1 MRFHT
6 RAFTSLFLTIAFVG
20 LSLSGVVLYV
30 APRCRVAEQIG
41 WTVMGLEKEA
51 WGSIHVNCSL
61 FFVLAAVLHLA
72 LNWSIF
78 WCYLKKMGL
87 PSVKMKAEL
96 LAAVV
101 LGGLVL
107 AGSILGW
114 PPFRSVVELHDQIK
128 DSWGRP
134 FHSPPAWPA
143 DDLSVQGI
151 AEQSGLTVDQVVEAL
166 EEEGIVVAETEATV
180 AEVAEANELTPD
192 DIRGVMQRNFPGAA
206 PGAGGGGESGR
217 RGPGNGGGG
226 GGGQGRGLGGGG
238 GQGRGM
244 GRGRDGP

>member
-6 RAFTSLFLTIAFVG
+6 KAFTALFLAITFVA
-20 LSLSGVVLYV
+20 LVLSGVVLYV
-30 APRCRVAEQIG
+30 APRCRVADQIG
-41 WTVMGLEKEA
+41 WTVMGLEKDQWESVHINSA
-51 WGSIHVNCSL
+51 L
-61 FFVLAAVLHLA
+61 FFVLAAVLHLV

-78 WCYLKKMGL
+78 WCYLRKMGL
-87 PSVKMKAEL
+87 PSAKMKAEL

-114 PPFRSVVELHDQIK
+114 PPFRSVAEWHDQIK

-134 FHSPPAWPA
+134 FHSSPAWPA

-166 EEEGIVVAETEATV
+166 EEEGILVADTEATV

-192 DIRGVMQRNFPGAA
+192 DIRGVMQRRFPGAA
-206 PGAGGGGESGR
+206 PGAGGGGGGQR
-217 RGPGNGGGG
+217 RGPGGG
-226 GGGQGRGLGGGG
+226 GGGQGRGLGGG
-238 GQGRGM
+238 M
-244 GRGRDGP
+244 GRARDGQ